1 MARERAP
8 SETTDCSEEESED
21 GEEAQWTADHL
32 KLLYL
37 VSQYAAAA
45 GAPGDAEGWIRKN
58 QLIVLMYECIVGEG
72 EASAR
77 APPVVC

>member
-1 MARERAP
+1 MDSGP
-8 SETTDCSEEESED
+8 SEAAVP
-21 GEEAQWTADHL
+21 GIAG
-32 KLLYL
+32 
-37 VSQYAAAA
+37 YAAAA
-45 GAPGDAEGWIRKN
+45 GEPGDAEGWIRKN